1 MLVIVKLCNGY
12 VGVPYTLVSILV
24 HYEKVFSKG
33 YSEVQKVKKKS
44 KSVLL
49 NLPWSHSNPVPLCLA
64 F

>member
-33 YSEVQKVKKKS
+33 YSEVQKVKKKKAS
-44 KSVLL
+44 PSFLTSPGLTVTLS
-49 NLPWSHSNPVPLCLA
+49 PSA
-64 F
+64 

>member
-33 YSEVQKVKKKS
+33 YSEVQKVKKKKQVRPS
-44 KSVLL
+44 
-49 NLPWSHSNPVPLCLA
+49 
-64 F
+64 